1 MDKVNIYIYT
11 TVRGPGTK
19 SGSYTYLLEYIT
31 DRGPA
36 TLTKQGELE
45 QVTENQANLQ
55 VLIEALQRLKKQCEV
70 TIWTES
76 RYLQQGAEHWIHEW
90 QQSGWMTARKKTGG
104 KQGRMGKGR
113 RTTGATRDQL
123 PGGAGSFIQ
132 KLDPDGDREKRK
144 GETKM
149 FDRFGEFDSAAEI
162 NETAVNLRREGD
174 IESLKVLAAENGID
188 PEILEEFAKGK
199 QIYLCD
205 DMVAAL
211 GKLDVEVKNVK
222 CAEIMEDWV
231 EYIRSQCFEHPE
243 MARAVRKKGKSL
255 AGCIAALLH
264 WSFKNQNPVDKEIM
278 KAAGVT
284 AGRCTLGI
292 PGMATA
298 KKIIT
303 NYYLGK

>member
-1 MDKVNIYIYT
+1 MAAVRMDD
-11 TVRGPGTK
+11 G
-19 SGSYTYLLEYIT
+19 
-31 DRGPA
+31 
-36 TLTKQGELE
+36 
-45 QVTENQANLQ
+45 
-55 VLIEALQRLKKQCEV
+55 KKK
-70 TIWTES
+70 
-76 RYLQQGAEHWIHEW
+76 A
-90 QQSGWMTARKKTGG
+90 GG
-104 KQGRMGKGR
+104 KQGRMGKDS

-132 KLDPDGDREKRK
+132 KLDPDRNREKRK

-174 IESLKVLAAENGID
+174 IESLKVLATENGID
-188 PEILEEFAKGK
+188 PDILEVFVSGDL
-199 QIYLCD
+199 IYLCD
-205 DMVAAL
+205 DMTAAL

-243 MARAVRKKGKSL
+243 VARAVRKKGKSL
-255 AGCIAALLH
+255 AGCITELLK
-264 WSFKNQNPVDKEIM
+264 WGLKNQYPVSQEIQ

-303 NYYLGK
+303 NYYTGK

>member
-1 MDKVNIYIYT
+1 MDDSK
-11 TVRGPGTK
+11 K
-19 SGSYTYLLEYIT
+19 EAGS
-31 DRGPA
+31 
-36 TLTKQGELE
+36 Q
-45 QVTENQANLQ
+45 
-55 VLIEALQRLKKQCEV
+55 QR
-70 TIWTES
+70 
-76 RYLQQGAEHWIHEW
+76 
-90 QQSGWMTARKKTGG
+90 
-104 KQGRMGKGR
+104 RMGKSGGF
-113 RTTGATRDQL
+113 TGATCNIV
-123 PGGAGSFIQ
+123 PGGNGTFIQ
-132 KLDPDGDREKRK
+132 KMDSDRDREKRK

-231 EYIRSQCFEHPE
+231 EYIRSQCFEKPE
-243 MARAVRKKGKSL
+243 VARAVRKKGKSL

-264 WSFKNQNPVDKEIM
+264 WSFKHQNPVDKEIM

-303 NYYLGK
+303 NYYTGK